1 MKFLKKFF
9 KTERKKVK
17 VQNRVSDF
25 FPQDEKVEK
34 YSKLL
39 KEATAHK
46 NNNIAKAVNLIRNAI
61 LILKD
66 YPISSKRQGIKKL
79 ADYERINGN
88 LNETINILHNAYKE
102 AIFSDEYFM
111 RAMEASIFISY
122 ITTQTKKMKIE
133 APGLELESIKL
144 HMVALAVQ
152 GRIDEI
158 SRIPQINSN
167 FELKEFF
174 SKNINKLNH
183 FQESNSKEFDLDFES
198 CDFADD
204 FTAGATDNVDNYWR
218 SNERINQEF
227 FSIINEIDNKIENI
241 LTLAIKSISEK

>member
-1 MKFLKKFF
+1 MEFLKKFF
-9 KTERKKVK
+9 KTESKNEKIK
-17 VQNRVSDF
+17 NEVSDF
-25 FPQDEKVEK
+25 FPKDEKVEK

-39 KEATAHK
+39 KEATTYK
-46 NNNIAKAVNLIRNAI
+46 KNNIAKAVDLIRKAI
-61 LILKD
+61 LILED
-66 YPISSKRQGIKKL
+66 YPTSFKRQGIKKL

-88 LNETINILHNAYKE
+88 PKETINILRNAYKE
-102 AIFSDEYFM
+102 VIFSDEYFM

-133 APGLELESIKL
+133 TPGLELESIKL
-144 HMVALAVQ
+144 HIVALAVQ
-152 GRIDEI
+152 GRMDSI

-167 FELKEFF
+167 IELKEFF

-198 CDFADD
+198 WDFEDD
-204 FTAGATDNVDNYWR
+204 FTVGATDNVDNYWR

-241 LTLAIKSISEK
+241 LALALNSISK

>member
-1 MKFLKKFF
+1 
-9 KTERKKVK
+9 
-17 VQNRVSDF
+17 
-25 FPQDEKVEK
+25 
-34 YSKLL
+34 
-39 KEATAHK
+39 
-46 NNNIAKAVNLIRNAI
+46 
-61 LILKD
+61 
-66 YPISSKRQGIKKL
+66 
-79 ADYERINGN
+79 
-88 LNETINILHNAYKE
+88 
-102 AIFSDEYFM
+102 
-111 RAMEASIFISY
+111 
-122 ITTQTKKMKIE
+122 MKIE

-183 FQESNSKEFDLDFES
+183 FQESHSKEFDLDFES
-198 CDFADD
+198 CDFADEL
-204 FTAGATDNVDNYWR
+204 TGDNYWR